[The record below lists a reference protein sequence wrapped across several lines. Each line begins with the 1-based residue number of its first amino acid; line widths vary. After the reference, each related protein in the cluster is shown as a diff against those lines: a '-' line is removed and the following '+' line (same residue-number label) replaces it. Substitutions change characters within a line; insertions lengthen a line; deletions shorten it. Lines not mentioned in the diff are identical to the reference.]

1 MPRRKRIDDEDTDTE
16 FEVETIRPKINAPA
30 KKSGANSKRPRIE
43 ISPVPKKTSKVVS
56 RRQSPQKKK
65 MDPKRLVVSTPK
77 SPNPTQLQKQNKT
90 SKQPTPSHDV
100 STLQPVSSAG
110 LETQSAR
117 PETFNNRALVLE
129 DPIPTHPTSN
139 VADHDD
145 IRAEDGI
152 ASVCKSSKT
161 YIEVNGE
168 NFIPDILKDIH
179 RIVTGYWRGPY
190 LNWNQVPED
199 IKNTWW
205 EHFTEMFEWDLV
217 SEGDVNKLFKKKA
230 GTKIRNFI
238 TRAKAAMKKP
248 PHVTLEDWAQMKI
261 NFEEPKYSEKCT
273 KAKGHR
279 HDYTSNGGATY
290 CGGSITAEE
299 HQRRLAR
306 ELGRLPTILETFEK
320 TFKKKDGT
328 WSGSRAAEVVET
340 FSQLHE
346 TQNSVQLEERKTDTE
361 LWMEAA
367 GSSTSGRVFGIG
379 YMGRKQVYQDNR
391 SSTKLSLEVNTLKE
405 TVTELKLENSEK
417 QKEVENC
424 KLEINTL
431 KDQFAEMIQLMK
443 KNGQPTPLTNT
454 TPEGGDV

>member
-1 MPRRKRIDDEDTDTE
+1 
-16 FEVETIRPKINAPA
+16 
-30 KKSGANSKRPRIE
+30 
-43 ISPVPKKTSKVVS
+43 
-56 RRQSPQKKK
+56 

-110 LETQSAR
+110 LETQSDR

-145 IRAEDGI
+145 IRVEDGI
-152 ASVCKSSKT
+152 ASVCKYSKT

-168 NFIPDILKDIH
+168 NFILDILKDIH

-238 TRAKAAMKKP
+238 TMAKAAMKKP

-261 NFEEPKYSEKCT
+261 NFEEPKYSENCT

-299 HQRRLAR
+299 HQRRLVSN
-306 ELGRLPTILETFEK
+306 LVTFLV
-320 TFKKKDGT
+320 F
-328 WSGSRAAEVVET
+328 
-340 FSQLHE
+340 
-346 TQNSVQLEERKTDTE
+346 NSYLCSK
-361 LWMEAA
+361 
-367 GSSTSGRVFGIG
+367 
-379 YMGRKQVYQDNR
+379 
-391 SSTKLSLEVNTLKE
+391 
-405 TVTELKLENSEK
+405 
-417 QKEVENC
+417 
-424 KLEINTL
+424 
-431 KDQFAEMIQLMK
+431 
-443 KNGQPTPLTNT
+443 
-454 TPEGGDV
+454 